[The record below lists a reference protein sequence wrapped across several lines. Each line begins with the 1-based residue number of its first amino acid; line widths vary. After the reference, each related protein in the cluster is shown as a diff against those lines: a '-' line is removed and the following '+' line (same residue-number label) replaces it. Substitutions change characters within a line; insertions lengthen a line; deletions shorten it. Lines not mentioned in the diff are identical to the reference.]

1 MLNLSVSDKYDGS
14 SKVSELRAEIGN
26 DHHGDCLLMS
36 VSKDGNRCI
45 VLRTVIGGH
54 AKKVN
59 EPSWLTWNRMCS

>member
-1 MLNLSVSDKYDGS
+1 MLNLSVSDKCDGS

-36 VSKDGNRCI
+36 VSKDGNRCT
-45 VLRTVIGGH
+45 VRRTVIGGH
-54 AKKVN
+54 VKLVN